1 MCSLLD
7 VSGVVAAG
15 GDRRGREPGGG
26 GGPPPRPRQRRPAQV
41 REEEDQSRDRG
52 AAGEANNLED
62 NFNFKG
68 TLLLPSLTFHNLQH
82 HNFGNVRL
90 FILKLSI
97 STNFHFPFS

>member
-1 MCSLLD
+1 MANSIYSLLD

-52 AAGEANNLED
+52 AAGEANTPLITED
-62 NFNFKG
+62 NIKYKG
-68 TLLLPSLTFHNLQH
+68 TFFLL
-82 HNFGNVRL
+82 
-90 FILKLSI
+90 
-97 STNFHFPFS
+97 

>member
-52 AAGEANNLED
+52 AAGEAHTLITREQFLPTQFLFYAL
-62 NFNFKG
+62 NFF
-68 TLLLPSLTFHNLQH
+68 FAH
-82 HNFGNVRL
+82 
-90 FILKLSI
+90 
-97 STNFHFPFS
+97 